1 MINPDSSRT
10 MNCNA
15 VIIND
20 IVDIQVSNYHIIRSL
35 DSDTCT
41 SDGCTIAI
49 ANKALVGANFEAR
62 RKIKV
67 SLDDNGERVIALP
80 ESDITA
86 KKIGASWGALLP
98 GQRLRAHQLL

>member
-1 MINPDSSRT
+1 

-15 VIIND
+15 VIVKN
-20 IVDIQVSNYHIIRSL
+20 IVNIQVSNYHIVRSL

-80 ESDITA
+80 GSDIIA
-86 KKIGASWGALLP
+86 RQIGASWGPFLP